1 MNSEYFETGYR
12 DDEFEEI
19 EREVLEDE
27 MPDEPEYIAMT
38 HANWDMLAEP
48 KPHWGDMLIRERE
61 NLVRAVERAGTAA
74 GYTMPGLMYKAVE
87 EFDFPFLQQT
97 LIGID
102 SETLEKMLAQ
112 LQKEL
117 AERQSRANQL
127 ALKMASDNLAPLE
140 AARKA
145 S

>member
-1 MNSEYFETGYR
+1 MNAEYFETGYIS
-12 DDEFEEI
+12 DDPEPEE
-19 EREVLEDE
+19 LEDE

-38 HANWDMLAEP
+38 HANWDLLQEP
-48 KPHWGDMLIRERE
+48 KPHWGEMLVRERE
-61 NLVRAVERAGTAA
+61 NLVRAVERAGNAA
-74 GYTMPGLMYKAVE
+74 GYTHVALMYKAVE

-97 LIGID
+97 LSGID
-102 SETLEKMLAQ
+102 SETLEKMLVE

-117 AERQSRANQL
+117 AARQSRANQL
-127 ALKMASDNLAPLE
+127 ALKMASDNLAPFE

>member
-1 MNSEYFETGYR
+1 MKPEYFETGYI
-12 DDEFEEI
+12 DDDPEPEE
-19 EREVLEDE
+19 LEDE

-38 HANWDMLAEP
+38 HANWDLLAEP
-48 KPHWGDMLIRERE
+48 KPHWGEMLMRERD

-74 GYTMPGLMYKAVE
+74 GYTIPGLMYKAVE
-87 EFDFPFLQQT
+87 EFEFPFLQQT

-102 SETLEKMLAQ
+102 SEALEKMLAA
-112 LQKEL
+112 LQREL
-117 AERQSRANQL
+117 ADRQSRANQL
-127 ALKMASDNLAPLE
+127 ALKMASANLAPLE